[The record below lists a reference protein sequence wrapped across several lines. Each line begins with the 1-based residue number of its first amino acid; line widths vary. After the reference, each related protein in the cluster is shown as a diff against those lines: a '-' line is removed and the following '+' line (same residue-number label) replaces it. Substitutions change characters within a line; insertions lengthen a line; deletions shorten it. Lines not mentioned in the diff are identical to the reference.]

1 MGWEDTHPDAYKRE
15 MDEGDI
21 EEIVENAIND
31 FYFEVVVPLEN
42 QLKELGYKP
51 KRSTYETISFRPNSM
66 HEYYR
71 ENKWEMFFTFLMG
84 ELWDAG
90 FLIRPENSD
99 WRLKEKMNPNTMNFV
114 RCFDGVIGLVQGADQ
129 PTWQE
134 NGRGGL
140 ELCVYMID
148 ELIRMKIISD
158 HKKNKMIEKVFGI
171 KDPARKRAKFST
183 YHNTDYKPKRHK
195 EIDDIISNAQK
206 RLAKLS

>member
-1 MGWEDTHPDAYKRE
+1 MSEEDNDKLQGLIDKRL
-15 MDEGDI
+15 
-21 EEIVENAIND
+21 ND
-31 FYFEVVVPLEN
+31 FYFEYVAPLEN
-42 QLKELGYKP
+42 RLKELGHTQI
-51 KRSTYETISFRPNSM
+51 RFASESITFRPNSM
-66 HEYYR
+66 HKYYR
-71 ENKWEMFFTFLMG
+71 EGKWETFFTCLMF
-84 ELWDAG
+84 ELWNAG

-114 RCFDGVIGLVQGADQ
+114 RCFDGVIGLLKGNDQ

-134 NGRGGL
+134 NGRGSL

-148 ELIRMKIISD
+148 ELIQMKIISD
-158 HKKNKMIEKVFGI
+158 NKKNIMITKVFGI

-206 RLAKLS
+206 RVEELG